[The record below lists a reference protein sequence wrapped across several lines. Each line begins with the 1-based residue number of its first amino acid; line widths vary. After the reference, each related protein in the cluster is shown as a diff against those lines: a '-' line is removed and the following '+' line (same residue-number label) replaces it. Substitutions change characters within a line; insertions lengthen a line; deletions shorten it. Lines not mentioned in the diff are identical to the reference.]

1 MRNSVVIIGGGPTGL
16 TAGAL
21 LANSDLSVN
30 IIEAKPEQLKSKD
43 TKALAL
49 SNSSVF
55 VLKKLNIWD
64 SLLKKAIAINEI
76 HVSQKNTFGRT
87 LFKSEDYEED
97 ALGYIVSY
105 SDLINSLRKK
115 IRDLKNTHL
124 HFNTQAKSIE
134 YSESSQKIL
143 ISNDG
148 IKEKLS
154 FDLLVLAD
162 GGQSSIEGLKL
173 ARSEKDEGHIA
184 LVSSV
189 KTNKPHKGRAYERF
203 TKSGPIALLPNS
215 NERFT
220 LVWTGPKN
228 IISKIETLD
237 DYSILNELQENFG
250 NRAGS
255 FIDIKGRTIF
265 PLKSSMLQDIIGQNV
280 IAIGNASQIIHPVA
294 GQGLNIGIREAL
306 ELSKN
311 AKIISDKYYSEDIST
326 ELSKMLKS
334 KSSDIIK
341 ITDQL
346 SSFFLNDIVG
356 LNSLR
361 GFSLSILDA
370 FPSLKKKFVKKMSY
384 GE

>member
-1 MRNSVVIIGGGPTGL
+1 M
-16 TAGAL
+16 
-21 LANSDLSVN
+21 
-30 IIEAKPEQLKSKD
+30 
-43 TKALAL
+43 
-49 SNSSVF
+49 
-55 VLKKLNIWD
+55 
-64 SLLKKAIAINEI
+64 
-76 HVSQKNTFGRT
+76 
-87 LFKSEDYEED
+87 
-97 ALGYIVSY
+97 
-105 SDLINSLRKK
+105 
-115 IRDLKNTHL
+115 
-124 HFNTQAKSIE
+124 
-134 YSESSQKIL
+134 
-143 ISNDG
+143 
-148 IKEKLS
+148 
-154 FDLLVLAD
+154 
-162 GGQSSIEGLKL
+162 
-173 ARSEKDEGHIA
+173 
-184 LVSSV
+184 
-189 KTNKPHKGRAYERF
+189 
-203 TKSGPIALLPNS
+203 
-215 NERFT
+215 
-220 LVWTGPKN
+220 WTGPKN

-311 AKIISDKYYSEDIST
+311 AKIISDKYCSEDIST

-356 LNSLR
+356 LNNLR